1 MPEASS
7 REHSMSGNQI
17 CTHGELPCPD
27 GDEAHVL
34 FGNQPEDDSAG
45 HHSTSLRLP
54 GQQRPVRLSAR
65 PDL

>member
-7 REHSMSGNQI
+7 REHSMSGKHI
-17 CTHGELPCPD
+17 CTQSELPDPD

-34 FGNQPEDDSAG
+34 FGNQSEDDSAG
-45 HHSTSLRLP
+45 HHSTSLGLP
-54 GQQRPVRLSAR
+54 GEQRSVRLSAR